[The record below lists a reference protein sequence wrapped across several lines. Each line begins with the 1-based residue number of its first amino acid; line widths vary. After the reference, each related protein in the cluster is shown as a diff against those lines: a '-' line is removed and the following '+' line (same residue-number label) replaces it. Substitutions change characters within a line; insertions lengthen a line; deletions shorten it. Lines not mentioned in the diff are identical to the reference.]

1 MNDHLISRILLDR
14 SQQLFKDLLK
24 ALSLILD
31 MALGHKQQHSLRV
44 AITSVQTAAK
54 LGLSAEVLRDVFYA
68 GLLHDLGEICLDES
82 ERLELMRLS
91 DQGTVPEMLRRHP
104 TVGAQICSRIPTLA
118 GAAVLIAQH
127 MERLDGSGYPVGL
140 RGSQLSSAA
149 QVLGLVNELDELVF
163 LTSPRLDMDPA
174 RRQREVAWR
183 WRGRKVTEEV
193 ADAYL
198 EVQKE
203 GAWSVTA
210 FADRHWRELKLD
222 VLDLAR
228 LIDVPADAF
237 VESILRVFA
246 SVIDAKHAYTHGHSW
261 RTAAYG
267 RLLAQHLRLPD
278 DKIKLIYHAGLLHDA
293 GKVGVPG
300 TILDNP
306 GKLTEEEWN
315 VIREHP
321 RKTRIILQAITGL
334 EELADVAGY
343 HHERYDGR
351 GYFKGLAGDEIPY
364 GSRVLSVAD
373 TYDAMCSDRAY
384 RKALPHRVAV
394 EEIQRWSGKMYDPEI
409 VRRFLSIAEAEL
421 EEIRHGSPEDL
432 ERLGSWSG

>member
-1 MNDHLISRILLDR
+1 MNDHLISRILSDR

-44 AITSVQTAAK
+44 AIVSVQTAAK
-54 LGLSAEVLRDVFYA
+54 LGLSTDALRDIFYA
-68 GLLHDLGEICLDES
+68 GLLHDLGEICLE
-82 ERLELMRLS
+82 EAQRLELMRLT
-91 DQGTVPEMLRRHP
+91 DGGPVPELLSRHP
-104 TVGAQICSRIPTLA
+104 VVGAQICARIPTLA

-127 MERLDGSGYPVGL
+127 KERLDGSGYPHGL
-140 RGSQLSSAA
+140 KGAQLSTAA
-149 QVLGLVNELDELVF
+149 QVLGLVNELDEIVF
-163 LTSPRLDMDPA
+163 LTSPRLDTDPSQ
-174 RRQREVAWR
+174 RLREVAWR

-193 ADAYL
+193 GDAYL

-203 GAWSVTA
+203 GPWSITT
-210 FADRHWRELKLD
+210 FADRHWRALKLD

-228 LIDVPADAF
+228 LIDVPPEAF

-267 RLLAQHLRLPD
+267 RLLAQYARLPE
-278 DKIKLIYHAGLLHDA
+278 DKVRLIYHAGLLHDA

-300 TILDNP
+300 QILDNP
-306 GKLTEEEWN
+306 GKLTEEEWA

-321 RKTRIILQAITGL
+321 RKTRIILQSITGL

-343 HHERYDGR
+343 HHERFDGR

-384 RKALPHRVAV
+384 RKALAHGVAI
-394 EEIQRWSGKMYDPEI
+394 EEIQRWSGRMYDPEI
-409 VRRFLSIAEAEL
+409 VEIFLKIPEAEL
-421 EEIRHGSPEDL
+421 EAIRHGSPEDL
-432 ERLGSWSG
+432 ERMGSWSA

>member
-1 MNDHLISRILLDR
+1 MNDHLISRILSDH
-14 SQQLFKDLLK
+14 SQRLFKDLLK

-44 AITSVQTAAK
+44 AILSVQTGAR
-54 LGLSAEVLRDVFYA
+54 LGLAPETLRDIFYA
-68 GLLHDLGEICLDES
+68 GLLHDLGEICLEEA
-82 ERLELMRLS
+82 ERDALMRLPE
-91 DQGTVPEMLRRHP
+91 GAPVPEVLRRHP
-104 TVGAQICSRIPTLA
+104 TVGANICARIPSLG
-118 GAAVLIAQH
+118 GAARLIAQH
-127 MERLDGSGYPVGL
+127 KERLDGTGYPEGL
-140 RGSQLSSAA
+140 RSSQLSVPA
-149 QVLGLVNELDELVF
+149 QVLGLVNELDEIVF
-163 LTSPRLDMDPA
+163 LTTPRLDLDPTS
-174 RRQREVAWR
+174 RLREVAWR

-203 GAWSVTA
+203 GPWSVTA
-210 FADRHWRELKLD
+210 FADKHWRALKLD

-228 LIDVPADAF
+228 LIDQPPETF

-246 SVIDAKHAYTHGHSW
+246 SVIDAKHAYTSGHSW
-261 RTAAYG
+261 RTAAYA
-267 RLLAQHLRLPD
+267 RVLAQHARLPE
-278 DKIKLIYHAGLLHDA
+278 DKVRLVYHAGLLHDA

-300 TILDNP
+300 QILDNP
-306 GKLTEEEWN
+306 GKLTEDEWA

-343 HHERYDGR
+343 HHERFDGR

-384 RKALPHRVAV
+384 RKALAHEVAV
-394 EEIQRWSGKMYDPEI
+394 EEIVRWSGRMYDPEVVEI
-409 VRRFLSIAEAEL
+409 FTRIPVSEL
-421 EEIRHGSPEDL
+421 EEIRFGTPEHL
-432 ERLGSWSG
+432 ERLGAWTA